1 MAWVQTGASGAWSH
15 LVVGASLP
23 RCTVLSSIPDTQ
35 PLASRCILLPSW
47 DDQKCLSTKLPQRRP
62 TGLDHGAWPHSTDG
76 KAEGWG

>member
-47 DDQKCLSTKLPQRRP
+47 DDQKCL
-62 TGLDHGAWPHSTDG
+62 
-76 KAEGWG
+76 